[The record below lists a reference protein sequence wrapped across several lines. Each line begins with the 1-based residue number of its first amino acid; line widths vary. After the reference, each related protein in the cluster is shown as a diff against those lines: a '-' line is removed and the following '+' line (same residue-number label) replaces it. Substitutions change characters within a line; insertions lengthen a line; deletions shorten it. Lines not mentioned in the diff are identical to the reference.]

1 MRSGIDLYEELMW
14 EGENPRTTLV
24 MLRSDVPLVEDEAAG
39 AEFSEPVSDSKDVVS
54 AATVIWGLGSSAH
67 FGSEILLAS
76 GARYE

>member
-24 MLRSDVPLVEDEAAG
+24 VLRSDVPLVEDEAAG
-39 AEFSEPVSDSKDVVS
+39 TEFSEPISDGEDVVS
-54 AATVIWGLGSSAH
+54 AIAMIWGLGSSAH